1 MALPNSVE
9 TLLNDR
15 TGKFF
20 IVVDWDAGED
30 RMVRVINPT
39 GMILNVSVVL
49 FSNSDDAQV
58 INQSDF
64 AKTFSPEQLV
74 TLERWE
80 QDRFASDE
88 KNRLQRA
95 ARSSQQTPAPKS
107 SVARP
112 RAGSTRKEGLID
124 KSSSS
129 TGRRPKIQ
137 WTADSLVFYR
147 HKIDSL
153 AANEV
158 FAVVIE
164 GHGTFQM
171 SKAEFKRK
179 FNNIIMSPEYRTQ
192 GIFRYASIPDDA
204 LPYIK

>member
-9 TLLNDR
+9 TLVNDR

-20 IVVDWDAGED
+20 IVVDWDTGQE
-30 RMVRVINPT
+30 RTVRVINPV

-49 FSNSDDAQV
+49 FGNIDEPQV
-58 INQSDF
+58 IPQSDYE
-64 AKTFSPEQLV
+64 KTFSPEQLV
-74 TLERWE
+74 TLGRWQ

-95 ARSSQQTPAPKS
+95 ARSSQPTASQKS
-107 SVARP
+107 AVARP
-112 RAGSTRKEGLID
+112 RAGSTRTAGLID

-129 TGRRPKIQ
+129 TGRRAKVQ
-137 WTADSLVFYR
+137 WAADTLVFFR

-153 AANEV
+153 SANEV

-171 SKAEFKRK
+171 SKAEFQRK
-179 FNNIIMSPEYRTQ
+179 FNNIIMSNEYRTQ
-192 GIFRYASIPDDA
+192 GMYRYASIPEIA
-204 LPYIK
+204 LPFIK